1 MSEFDDV
8 VEAADNLQEE
18 VSNSEVSTELKDDF
32 AEVVANIVE
41 NETGQTDTT
50 N

>member
-8 VEAADNLQEE
+8 VDAADKLQEE

-32 AEVVANIVE
+32 AEVITNIVE
-41 NETGQTDTT
+41 NETGQRDTT